1 MKFCLEKIEQKFL
14 DLNALLTLTELCHVL
29 FIRFTLVRAVRSR
42 TFMRGRLGVERL
54 RAAD

>member
-1 MKFCLEKIEQKFL
+1 MKFCLEKIEQKIL

-29 FIRFTLVRAVRSR
+29 FIRFTLVRAVRSS